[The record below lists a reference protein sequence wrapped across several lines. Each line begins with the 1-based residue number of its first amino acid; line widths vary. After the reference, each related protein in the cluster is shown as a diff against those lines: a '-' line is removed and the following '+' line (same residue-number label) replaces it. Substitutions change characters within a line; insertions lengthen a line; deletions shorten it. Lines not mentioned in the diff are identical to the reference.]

1 MLGRDGQ
8 ILREKKRER
17 EGQDF
22 EQRTEVFWFEDKV
35 EKKILVLNLISFE
48 RRKGEDSLSRE
59 MKAERIELR
68 EKIKLKIKINT
79 FERIN

>member
-1 MLGRDGQ
+1 M
-8 ILREKKRER
+8 
-17 EGQDF
+17 
-22 EQRTEVFWFEDKV
+22 

-79 FERIN
+79 FERINETSIIIFFLNKFLLFSIFCFTIHMTNLTDK

>member
-1 MLGRDGQ
+1 M
-8 ILREKKRER
+8 
-17 EGQDF
+17 
-22 EQRTEVFWFEDKV
+22 